1 MRTPMRISF
10 IALTA
15 LLLLACEAEE
25 EFMACPFDDTIT
37 TTCTSDETGL
47 KLTCVVAKHP
57 QCPNDVCLQWKST
70 NNPVCSQECDPDPD
84 AAGCPGNSKCMPFN
98 ENSEEHYCVPEE
110 FLEPK
115 EFLE

>member
-70 NNPVCSQECDPDPD
+70 NNPVCSQTCEPDTTS
-84 AAGCPGNSKCMPFN
+84 CPGGSTCMPFN
-98 ENSEEHYCVPEE
+98 ENSEDYYCVPDE
-110 FLEPK
+110 FLE
-115 EFLE
+115 